1 MATHPRPRIRT
12 HRSRRHIHRSGER
25 TWLALLLHVALPIVI
40 ELIRAHAGTSGCGR

>member
-25 TWLALLLHVALPIVI
+25 TWLTLVVQVVLPIVL
-40 ELIRAHAGTSGCGR
+40 ELIRAHTGGSGCGG